1 MSRRLALA
9 LVITGAVGIAAC
21 GGDSVTLSSR
31 ARADLHDRVSQIRS
45 AAASSDPATARF
57 LLQGLRERVADL
69 ERAGE
74 ISDEQRAGI
83 LAAVADVDDAFGL
96 VPTTTTTTLAPA
108 EDEEEGKGN
117 GKDKHDD

>member
-1 MSRRLALA
+1 MSRRLALV
-9 LVITGAVGIAAC
+9 LVITGAVGITAC

-45 AAASSDPATARF
+45 AAASGDPVAARF
-57 LLQGLRERVADL
+57 MLVGLQERVADL

-83 LAAVADVDDAFGL
+83 LAAVADVDDALGL
-96 VPTTTTTTLAPA
+96 VPTTTTTTLAP
-108 EDEEEGKGN
+108 DKGN
-117 GKDKHDD
+117 GKGKGKHDD